1 MNMPKVRKRR
11 SNAAITPHDLPT
23 IEQIRNGDFVRDF
36 VTHAETNTKVIAYKR
51 RDSTILERWLS
62 EPNAGVLFPV
72 QAQRFIGDCLL
83 LWFRC
88 GSPRTTSNYGERIAS
103 GRYDAGFDQL
113 AAIKEL
119 ERFRSHLGPY
129 QRHMWPC
136 FENVVRHNEPAG
148 IAGSQYANNPA
159 QRIQS
164 AKIITSTVACDLA
177 GKLGY

>member
-1 MNMPKVRKRR
+1 MSRKRR
-11 SNAAITPHDLPT
+11 KVYAVIEALELPT
-23 IEQIRNGDFVRDF
+23 PEQIRNGDFERDF
-36 VTHAETNTKVIAYKR
+36 ITHTDTNTKAMAYKR
-51 RDSTILERWLS
+51 RDSTILEKWMS
-62 EPNAGVLFPV
+62 EPNAGILFPV
-72 QAQRFIGDCLL
+72 QAQRFIGDCII

-103 GRYDAGFDQL
+103 GRYDAGFDKL
-113 AAIKEL
+113 AALREL
-119 ERFRSHLGPY
+119 ERFRSLLGPY
-129 QRHMWPC
+129 QCHMWRC

-164 AKIITSTVACDLA
+164 AKLITSAVACELA

>member
-1 MNMPKVRKRR
+1 MARKKRKAAMPVQEM
-11 SNAAITPHDLPT
+11 ALPT
-23 IEQIRNGDFVRDF
+23 PEQLRNGNFDRGFI
-36 VTHAETNTKVIAYKR
+36 THAESNTKVMAFR
-51 RDSTILERWLS
+51 RKDSTILERWMT

-72 QAQRFIGDCLL
+72 QAQRFIGDCIL

-88 GSPRTTSNYGERIAS
+88 GAPRVTANYGERIGS

-113 AAIKEL
+113 AAMKEL
-119 ERFRSHLGPY
+119 DRFRSLLGPY

-164 AKIITSTVACDLA
+164 AKMITSAVACELA